1 MGSVDSMS
9 LYAVVKY
16 KAECRTLLMI
26 FALRKKKYFQIDSSF
41 DTVKK
46 IFEIHLKFF
55 DSHFFL
61 QTFINVGNRELKK

>member
-46 IFEIHLKFF
+46 MYY
-55 DSHFFL
+55 
-61 QTFINVGNRELKK
+61 